1 MDVIVIGASGTIGS
15 AVARDL
21 AGRHRVLAGSRSRS
35 DHEVDIRSASSVRR
49 LFERIGPVDAVVCIA
64 GEAIF
69 KPLTEQTDE
78 DAALGLTYKLTG
90 QLNVVRLGHDFVRDN
105 GSFTLTSGIT
115 GRQPIPGSSAYST
128 VNAAIEGFVRGAA
141 LDLPRGIRINAVCP
155 NWVDVTLAGYGM
167 DPAWGVPID
176 QVVPGYIESVEGG
189 RTGQVIDAGW
199 SYDWA
204 AYADS
209 VGLPVTAG
217 A

>member
-1 MDVIVIGASGTIGS
+1 MDVLVIGASGTIGR
-15 AVARDL
+15 AVAGDL
-21 AGRHRVLAGSRSRS
+21 AGRHRVLASSRSRS
-35 DHEVDIRSASSVRR
+35 EHEVDIRSAASVRR
-49 LFERIGPVDAVVCIA
+49 LFERVGPVDAVVCVA

-69 KPLTEQTDE
+69 RPLTEQTDE

-90 QLNVVRLGHDFVRDN
+90 QLNVVRVGLELLRDN

-115 GRQPIPGSSAYST
+115 SRQPIPGSSAYST
-128 VNAAIEGFVRGAA
+128 VNAGIEGFVRGAA

-167 DPAWGVPID
+167 DPAWGVPVE
-176 QVVPGYIESVEGG
+176 QVVPGFAESVEGG

-204 AYADS
+204 AYAES
-209 VGLPVTAG
+209 IGVPVPAG